1 LKTDYVDLYWM
12 HVWDKIT
19 PVEEVLSTL
28 NDLVRTGKIRHFGFS
43 DVPAW
48 YVARAQTLAEK
59 EGKERPIALQLEYSL
74 VERNIEREH
83 VPVAQ
88 EFGIGICPWS
98 PLAGGFLSG
107 KYKREANTGK
117 GDGRLDQAKFAQ
129 LFDRFTEP
137 NWKVLD
143 VLLDVAKQLDKKPA
157 QVALNWVSTQPGITS
172 TIIGASKVPQLEDN
186 LSAIDFTIPAELRKR
201 LNDASAIESFH
212 PYNFFGPAIQ
222 NRISGE
228 SPVHAWNVG
237 RQSQL
242 APAKESAEKPKAN
255 AAEK

>member
-1 LKTDYVDLYWM
+1 
-12 HVWDKIT
+12 
-19 PVEEVLSTL
+19 
-28 NDLVRTGKIRHFGFS
+28 
-43 DVPAW
+43 
-48 YVARAQTLAEK
+48 
-59 EGKERPIALQLEYSL
+59 
-74 VERNIEREH
+74 
-83 VPVAQ
+83 
-88 EFGIGICPWS
+88 
-98 PLAGGFLSG
+98 LAGGFLSG
-107 KYKREANTGK
+107 KYKREGNTGK

-129 LFDRFTEP
+129 LFDRFTEH
-137 NWKVLD
+137 NWGVLD
-143 VLLDVAKQLDKKPA
+143 ALLDVAKQLDKKPV

-201 LNDASAIESFH
+201 LDDVSAIESFH

-228 SPVHAWNVG
+228 SPVYAWNVG
-237 RQSQL
+237 RQHQL